1 MRHFPSEKA
10 LVTAYWRKLARS
22 NGAPSRGPRA
32 RPSRDAALRHPV
44 GAARRRHQLTRQPQF
59 QAS

>member
-22 NGAPSRGPRA
+22 NKTASRRSRA
-32 RPSRDAALRHPV
+32 RLGRNIVLRRSV
-44 GAARRRHQLTRQPQF
+44 GVARRRYQLTRQPLL
-59 QAS
+59 QAG